1 MHILIIPSWYKTPK
15 NPGSGSFFEEQARM
29 FQKRGHQ
36 VGILFPEHNL
46 RFLGSTRY
54 KITTPKSFVDKG
66 LPTYYSFS
74 QSYIPKIETPTQFDI
89 KQSTNAAY
97 KKFKEYIKENG
108 KPDVIHAHSVIWGGV
123 VAKYISEKENIP
135 YFITEHFSGWI
146 LNEKMQS
153 KKVYREILLD
163 VVSNS
168 TLCLAV
174 SSFLKNKMIELYDLS
189 EDKIKVVPNIVND
202 LFFKNRTLIKKGEY
216 FRLSIIGYLI
226 DKKNH
231 FILFKAI
238 QNLIK
243 MGYKVE
249 LKVIGTGELENSLRE
264 YAVLNKLSNNIYF
277 LGQLNRDE
285 IVAEILKSHAIIS
298 ASTFETFGVT
308 IIEGLA
314 LGRPVIVLDSGGPRD
329 IVRKEDGVIFKEN
342 TPEAFTK
349 AIQYVIDNY
358 ESYNQEKIAQD
369 CVLRF
374 GEDSVYNTLMNCYL
388 SKNNDEK

>member
-135 YFITEHFSGWI
+135 YFITEHFTGWI

-342 TPEAFTK
+342 TPEAFTN
-349 AIQYVIDNY
+349 AIKYVIDNY
-358 ESYNQEKIAQD
+358 ESYNQGKIAQD
-369 CVLRF
+369 CVMRF
-374 GEDSVYNTLMNCYL
+374 GESAIYERLMNFYD
-388 SKNNDEK
+388 SIN

>member
-135 YFITEHFSGWI
+135 YFITEHFTGWI

-226 DKKNH
+226 DRKNH

-342 TPEAFTK
+342 TPEAFTN
-349 AIQYVIDNY
+349 AIKYVIDNY
-358 ESYNQEKIAQD
+358 ESYNQGKIAQD
-369 CVLRF
+369 CVMRF
-374 GEDSVYNTLMNCYL
+374 GESAIYERLMNFYD
-388 SKNNDEK
+388 SIN

>member
-342 TPEAFTK
+342 TPEAFTN
-349 AIQYVIDNY
+349 AIKYVIDNY
-358 ESYNQEKIAQD
+358 ESYNQGKIAQD
-369 CVLRF
+369 CVMRF
-374 GEDSVYNTLMNCYL
+374 GESAIYERLMNFYD
-388 SKNNDEK
+388 SIN